1 MDLVLGVG
9 DVLAQKVLQPVEP
22 CAQQPSTSAVAACQN
37 HPRKAVDA
45 ARTGLEVALGD
56 GLFLLVLH
64 PLDLAPQLCHL
75 AAHRTT

>member
-22 CAQQPSTSAVAACQN
+22 CAQQPSTSAGLPKSPAAAMR
-37 HPRKAVDA
+37 P
-45 ARTGLEVALGD
+45 RTGLEVALGD
-56 GLFLLVLH
+56 GLLLLVLH